1 MAGTRARPGEV
12 AMQLK
17 PEWTGFDLIRMGTQ
31 AHAAASRGDLL
42 ILSGCI
48 TTTAPTK
55 LIDGFA
61 VTVAHLDHRCVPARD
76 VLFLAPTASSRSERL
91 GQCGTS
97 MMLRSDGSLQIQFGK
112 SKVPM
117 VLHFS
122 GFCCCLSREEPT
134 VLDVVPYS
142 AGQQAADAPP
152 VLQANVA
159 CPLALQRCGDIVCLQ
174 GELKEAVFGP
184 GSRIIGVLPPHLR
197 PRRELR
203 FLASLLREAEQDQ
216 RVLEQTVALN
226 LRPDGKMLVQ
236 GGREFKLDKR
246 GQMGVQQQSKKGRLC
261 LDGLRFALHAGMP
274 LEPCE
279 RLRGGDIGPVVSAGK
294 SKISYLVDSNE
305 ARNTAVCICQGDIVM
320 LEGRLFW
327 SSKGQADATQQIA
340 TLPDRCWPP
349 CRQVFFTRSSNDLEE
364 RCRVDIDQW
373 GRIFCPEGVP
383 DGRLELTGIIF
394 LASAVPSDASSS
406 PTSDTDDIL
415 FPWHGG
421 APLGRPTSCEQPQDM
436 LDDFIRRCNVHEWKL
451 LEFDLTRSCSSRLAL
466 PRGGEPLRG
475 SSDDPTNLCFA
486 RFKNLWHTYKDALT
500 QSEGIASFQTLLHVS
515 DELFED
521 IARRISMHADDVKY
535 LVLCRRREGHRWD
548 SKRQIRFTF
557 EELDGLAEEI
567 ADRMFTRWDFEG
579 QLRATLRN
587 ESLPQTVQHLQPP
600 RDRFDW
606 VKRKLPE
613 HELPKFTEIQQFFS
627 LYETNGSD
635 MTHSSFVGS
644 RDAFTRTGKWFFPDS
659 PEVQQELFQNI
670 AWLFM
675 RHIMLVMTEK
685 STTLF
690 PFIEDLDFQAPLD
703 WQGPGST
710 PQPPDHLIIEKPKRG
725 LDGAVCGDPG
735 ELLRERACAIHKLYP
750 YFTHLE
756 AIVYSAS
763 GFNKR
768 KNMLKSSFHLVWP
781 QLIVDSDHAMV
792 IRLVTLDLFSRESA
806 VPGSYLQLKNKELMD
821 IHDSNGWDG
830 FFDKTTVGG
839 NGLRLPYNDKG
850 SINVEPGGFKRTVFE
865 KRPNRA
871 IGRIRFDFETDAS
884 TGAGRVASAQWVE
897 DVKSHSIF
905 EWISRGSCR
914 RGPGQAKLTP
924 WKPLAEV
931 VALLPP
937 SLATLLLR

>member
-48 TTTAPTK
+48 TTTAPTT
-55 LIDGFA
+55 LNEGFA
-61 VTVAHLDHRCVPARD
+61 VTVAQLDQRCVPVRD

-97 MMLRSDGSLQIQFGK
+97 MMLNRDGRLQIQFAK
-112 SKVPM
+112 NKVPM

-122 GFCCCLSREEPT
+122 GFCCCLSREDPT
-134 VLDVVPYS
+134 ILDVVPSS

-152 VLQANVA
+152 VLQADDA
-159 CPLALQRCGDIVCLQ
+159 YPLALKRCGEIVCLQ

-184 GSRIIGVLPPHLR
+184 GSRLIGVLPPHLR

-216 RVLEQTVALN
+216 RVLEQTVALT

-246 GQMGVQQQSKKGRLC
+246 GQMRVGQPNKKGRLC
-261 LDGLRFALHAGMP
+261 LDGLRFALLAGMP

-279 RLRGGDIGPVVSAGK
+279 RLRGCDTGPVASAGK
-294 SKISYLVDSNE
+294 AKLSYLVDSSE
-305 ARNTAVCICQGDIVM
+305 AKNTAACIRQGDIVM

-327 SSKGQADATQQIA
+327 SSTEQPDATRPIA
-340 TLPDRCWPP
+340 TLPDLCWPP

-364 RCRVDIDQW
+364 RCRVDIDRW

-394 LASAVPSDASSS
+394 VASAAPSDSSSS

-421 APLGRPTSCEQPQDM
+421 APLERPTSSEQPQDV
-436 LDDFIRRCNVHEWKL
+436 LDEFIRRCNLHEWRL
-451 LEFDLTRSCSSRLAL
+451 LDFDLTRNCSSKLVL
-466 PRGGEPLRG
+466 NRGGAPLRG

-486 RFKNLWHTYKDALT
+486 RYIDLWHTYKDALQ
-500 QSEGIASFQTLLHVS
+500 QSEGITSFQMLLHVS
-515 DELFED
+515 DEFFED
-521 IARRISMHADDVKY
+521 IVRRIRMLADDVEY
-535 LVLCRRREGHRWD
+535 LLKCRSRERQRRD
-548 SKRQIRFTF
+548 SQRQMRFTF
-557 EELDGLAEEI
+557 ENLDGLAEEI

-579 QLRATLRN
+579 QLRATLQN
-587 ESLPQTVQHLQPP
+587 EPLPQTVQHLQQP
-600 RDRFDW
+600 RDRFHW
-606 VKRKLPE
+606 VKKKLRQN
-613 HELPKFTEIQQFFS
+613 ELPKFAEIQQFFS
-627 LYETNGSD
+627 FYETNGSD
-635 MTHSSFVGS
+635 MTHSSLIGS
-644 RDAFTRTGKWFFPDS
+644 RDTFTRTGKWFFPDS
-659 PEVQQELFQNI
+659 PEVQRELFQNI
-670 AWLFM
+670 AWLFD
-675 RHIMLVMTEK
+675 RDIMLFMTEK
-685 STTLF
+685 STGLF
-690 PFIEDLDFQAPLD
+690 PFIEDLDFQAPLE

-710 PQPPDHLIIEKPKRG
+710 PPDHLIIEKPKRG
-725 LDGAVCGDPG
+725 MDGIVCGDPG
-735 ELLRERACAIHKLYP
+735 ELLRKRALAIHMLYP

-763 GFNKR
+763 GENK
-768 KNMLKSSFHLVWP
+768 KKGMLKSSFHLVWP
-781 QLIVDSDHAMV
+781 QLIVDSDHAPV
-792 IRLVTLDLFSRESA
+792 IRFVTLDLFSRESA

-821 IHDSNGWDG
+821 IHDSNGWSG

-839 NGLRLPYNDKG
+839 NGLRLPYNDKA
-850 SINVEPGGFKRTVFE
+850 STNPPGIGPRVTFE

-884 TGAGRVASAQWVE
+884 TGVGRVASAQWVE
-897 DVKSHSIF
+897 DVHSHSIVD
-905 EWISRGSCR
+905 WISMGSCR
-914 RGPGQAKLTP
+914 RCPGEVELTP